1 VVPLLILEE
10 KDAQGVNPGNPFL
23 PLGRGCPNSRSS
35 VDPSAEVV
43 GAREGLAKLEEPH
56 GVQEVV
62 SGALRVDVINE
73 DRVQG
78 SILVALLR
86 RQGRRDYP
94 EVPILVPVGRGPD
107 EVHPARIHRGEA
119 LIPWSCK
126 GIALGL
132 GVGFPDRFLA

>member
-1 VVPLLILEE
+1 MIPLLILEE
-10 KDAQGVNPGNPFL
+10 KDAQGVNPGYPLPPFL
-23 PLGRGCPNSRSS
+23 LGKSRSS

-43 GAREGLAKLEEPH
+43 VAREGVAKLEEPL
-56 GVQEVV
+56 GVQEVTP
-62 SGALRVDVINE
+62 GALRVDVGNE

-94 EVPILVPVGRGPD
+94 EVPIHVPVGRGPV
-107 EVHPARIHRGEA
+107 EVHPARVHCGEA

-132 GVGFPDRFLA
+132 VVGFPDRFLA